1 MLSHGLKTPPFGS
14 FFISNSSRISRY
26 WKLSGETGGHVM
38 FSNNSSLSG
47 VGFLKVFVLNYYYL
61 RQITL
66 FYIFFIENISTY
78 TTQEKLRGLISLL
91 HPWPIYKPSIIFQ
104 FIPQHF
110 VFGWGT
116 FSDNK
121 QNCLERDEPTMQT
134 WENVMKSY
142 AKVSTC
148 IHPVV
153 HPPLQKLVA
162 AFEHPPNTPDLAVID
177 YRLFPQHSSKND
189 MRLDNIFPRGSRR
202 SIDGNDLLSWQGYVK
217 NYGCHTHRS
226 FAKFVHSLT
235 RRLWVRTSASGNWP
249 ISSFLL
255 FLQRYWSSSECATLS
270 APTKHS

>member
-14 FFISNSSRISRY
+14 SFISNSSRISRY

-121 QNCLERDEPTMQT
+121 QLPRARRTHNANVRERHEKLR
-134 WENVMKSY
+134 KS
-142 AKVSTC
+142 
-148 IHPVV
+148 V
-153 HPPLQKLVA
+153 HLY
-162 AFEHPPNTPDLAVID
+162 T
-177 YRLFPQHSSKND
+177 SS
-189 MRLDNIFPRGSRR
+189 
-202 SIDGNDLLSWQGYVK
+202 
-217 NYGCHTHRS
+217 
-226 FAKFVHSLT
+226 
-235 RRLWVRTSASGNWP
+235 RTSTAAKAGCSFWTSAKYSRP
-249 ISSFLL
+249 SCYWLPTIS
-255 FLQRYWSSSECATLS
+255 ATFFEKWYEIRQYFSKRL
-270 APTKHS
+270 